1 MSGEGVTETA
11 HPGNGRYADP
21 TDRTTQLVDRAVD
34 AFREVMETRL
44 AGMDRATELVAQALK
59 AFRAEADVAEQRQ
72 REATTADIGALAD
85 LLGARI
91 GAMDKATELLA
102 ATVGQVPSDTDKQ
115 VHALRELLE
124 SRIDGMD
131 EATKLLALNVREVP
145 SDIDKAARA
154 LREVLRGEIRNV
166 QDVAQEKFR
175 AIEGTFASN
184 ALALTAALAA
194 QKEAAAEQN
203 KSNTLAITKS
213 EQATKETIASNAQQ
227 TATSLKSLADR
238 LDDLKERVDR
248 GEGSQSGQ
256 RQAAGVNQYDATF
269 DQTARIAAASQQHLS
284 ISQVIAAI
292 ALLATIVSVILY
304 ATKK

>member
-1 MSGEGVTETA
+1 MTEAT
-11 HPGNGRYADP
+11 HPGNGRRPDPADP
-21 TDRTTQLVDRAVD
+21 TDPTERTTQLVDRAVD

-44 AGMDRATELVAQALK
+44 AGMDRATELVAAELK
-59 AFRAEADVAEQRQ
+59 AFRTEADTLRERQ
-72 REATTADIGALAD
+72 QEATARQIAALAA
-85 LLGARI
+85 LLETRL

-102 ATVGQVPSDTDKQ
+102 ATVGRVPSDTDKQ
-115 VHALRELLE
+115 VNALRELLE

-145 SDIDKAARA
+145 SDIDKANRA
-154 LREVLRGEIRNV
+154 LREVLQGDIRNV
-166 QDVAQEKFR
+166 QDVAVEKFL
-175 AIEGTFASN
+175 AIDGTFASN

-248 GEGSQSGQ
+248 GEGSNAGAADTRSDQ
-256 RQAAGVNQYDATF
+256 RLNMG
-269 DQTARIAAASQQHLS
+269 S
-284 ISQVIAAI
+284 VIAVVAVLI
-292 ALLATIVSVILY
+292 ALVSLVLY
-304 ATKK
+304 VTKR